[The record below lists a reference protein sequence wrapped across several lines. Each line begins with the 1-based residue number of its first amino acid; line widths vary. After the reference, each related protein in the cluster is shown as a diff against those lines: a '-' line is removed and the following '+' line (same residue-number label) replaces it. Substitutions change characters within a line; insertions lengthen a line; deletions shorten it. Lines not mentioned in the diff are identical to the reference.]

1 MSTPTASDHRVVSHS
16 EWMKSAAEF
25 LAEEKELLRKTDE
38 LSRKRRALPWTKID
52 KAYEFDSTR
61 GPVGLADLFDGKN
74 QLAVYHFMFA
84 PDWNEGCPSCS
95 YVTDHLNATFPHL
108 RARDVSLVLV
118 SRAPLAKLTA
128 FRERLGWQIPWVSSG
143 GCDFNRD
150 FGVSFSKQEAERGD
164 NLYNLETRPPY
175 EQENPGL
182 TVFTKDPS
190 GAIYRTYSTYAR
202 GVEAF
207 LTTYT
212 ILDRVP
218 KGRDEDPPQ
227 TPMGWVRYH
236 DKYEAVQELGSCC
249 RH

>member
-1 MSTPTASDHRVVSHS
+1 MTTLSQPTHRVVSHV
-16 EWMKSAAEF
+16 EWIDEAAE
-25 LAEEKELLRKTDE
+25 LLKNEKELLHKSDE
-38 LSRKRRALPWTKID
+38 LAARRRALPWTKIE
-52 KAYEFDSTR
+52 KPYVFESAR
-61 GPVGLADLFDGKN
+61 GTVGLADLFDGKS
-74 QLAVYHFMFA
+74 QLAVYHFMFG
-84 PDWNEGCPSCS
+84 PHWKQGCPNCS
-95 YVTDHLNATFPHL
+95 FVTDHLNGTYPHL

-118 SRAPLAKLTA
+118 SRAPLAKLVS

-150 FGVSFSKQEAERGD
+150 FGVSFSKEEHASGA

-175 EQENPGL
+175 EEENPGL
-182 TVFTKDPS
+182 SVFVKTSD

-218 KGRDEDPPQ
+218 KGRDEAPPQ
-227 TPMGWVRYH
+227 SPMGWVRYH
-236 DKYEAVQELGSCC
+236 DRYQQTVEAIES
-249 RH
+249 